1 MKKDILVVDDEL
13 DQRDYLKALLEDHG
27 YSVRTAADGLEAMQ
41 RVKEA
46 TPDLVLLDLQMPEE
60 TGTGFYRKLHQ
71 HSELRTIPVIVI
83 SGLAGRD
90 VAVSKSVVVLDKPL
104 DEARVLEEVRRV
116 FPD

>member
-46 TPDLVLLDLQMPEE
+46 TPDLVLLDLVRR
-60 TGTGFYRKLHQ
+60 F
-71 HSELRTIPVIVI
+71 
-83 SGLAGRD
+83 LAGQRFGIGNIMASG
-90 VAVSKSVVVLDKPL
+90 VGAVTL
-104 DEARVLEEVRRV
+104 R
-116 FPD
+116 

>member
-46 TPDLVLLDLQMPEE
+46 TPDLVLLDLQMPD
-60 TGTGFYRKLHQ
+60 GRNVAINPGQKLRLSPQ
-71 HSELRTIPVIVI
+71 Q
-83 SGLAGRD
+83 
-90 VAVSKSVVVLDKPL
+90 
-104 DEARVLEEVRRV
+104 
-116 FPD
+116 FFN